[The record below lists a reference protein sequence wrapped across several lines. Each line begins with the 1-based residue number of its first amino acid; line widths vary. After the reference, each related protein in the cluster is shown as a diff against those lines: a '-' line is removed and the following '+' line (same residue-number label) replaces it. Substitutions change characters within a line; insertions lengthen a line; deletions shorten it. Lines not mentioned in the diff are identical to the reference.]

1 MSDGHRLARHV
12 SLAEQLSEMQVFIAT
27 QRSGAVGVNLTS
39 ANYIFLLEPLL
50 NTALDKQAIGRAW
63 RMGQQRPVVVKRLFI
78 KGSVEVLSNR
88 KYL

>member
-1 MSDGHRLARHV
+1 
-12 SLAEQLSEMQVFIAT
+12 MQVFIAT